1 MDKVQEAIFKSIGY
15 NPSPVQIE
23 FHESPARFKFL
34 GAGARFGKSLCGSM
48 DVITDI
54 LKPNTRGWICGPS
67 YDQPS
72 KEFRYI
78 YEAIVQKLGFKTK
91 RELNTSYT
99 TPGPQSLLFPWGSEV
114 HTKSEQN
121 ADSLLGEEVDWLILS
136 EGSRMKEDTFDM
148 YLRARIGSRLG
159 RVIVPTTPHGYNWL
173 YKRFYLP
180 AMEGDSNYW
189 CKIGV
194 KVTENPTFPKEEYD
208 RAKKELPEDVFAE
221 QYDGEFVAWSG
232 LIFKRFSRQKHV
244 ISPLPIPAHWPVYCA
259 IDPHPS
265 TPVGVL
271 WLTVDEY
278 GTWYICH
285 EMFIPDLTIPE
296 VSKRLLGIEEKCPV
310 SRYLIDPNAKLID
323 KLRGQTMSV
332 QMQFRKQGI
341 PCIEANNRFESA
353 FFKISEMM
361 MAQPV
366 FGEKEILKPKLFV
379 FNSCKKTIE
388 EFESYT
394 WENEK
399 TGKAHLMDCLKY
411 ICNDN
416 PQRATTEQEDY
427 DADIAEEEY
436 LRARDKE
443 TGY

>member
-1 MDKVQEAIFKSIGY
+1 
-15 NPSPVQIE
+15 
-23 FHESPARFKFL
+23 
-34 GAGARFGKSLCGSM
+34 
-48 DVITDI
+48 
-54 LKPNTRGWICGPS
+54 
-67 YDQPS
+67 
-72 KEFRYI
+72 
-78 YEAIVQKLGFKTK
+78 
-91 RELNTSYT
+91 
-99 TPGPQSLLFPWGSEV
+99 
-114 HTKSEQN
+114 
-121 ADSLLGEEVDWLILS
+121 
-136 EGSRMKEDTFDM
+136 
-148 YLRARIGSRLG
+148 
-159 RVIVPTTPHGYNWL
+159 
-173 YKRFYLP
+173 
-180 AMEGDSNYW
+180 
-189 CKIGV
+189 
-194 KVTENPTFPKEEYD
+194 
-208 RAKKELPEDVFAE
+208 
-221 QYDGEFVAWSG
+221 
-232 LIFKRFSRQKHV
+232 
-244 ISPLPIPAHWPVYCA
+244 
-259 IDPHPS
+259 
-265 TPVGVL
+265 
-271 WLTVDEY
+271 
-278 GTWYICH
+278 
-285 EMFIPDLTIPE
+285 
-296 VSKRLLGIEEKCPV
+296 
-310 SRYLIDPNAKLID
+310 
-323 KLRGQTMSV
+323 MSV